1 MCGPLSEYLEEMF
14 SLEGRTAV
22 VTGGGGVLC
31 SRMAE
36 AMAQAGASVIL
47 WDVRQDALNEK
58 LAQIRKTLG
67 DDDQRANAVQVD
79 LMNED
84 SIRAAIEKSVKFTGK
99 VDILLN
105 GAGGNRG
112 KSTLQEVKAEDIEFV
127 LKLNLLAGCILPA
140 KHFSKYWI
148 EKKIKGTIIN
158 IASMA
163 SFNPL
168 SGVYAYSAAKA
179 AVMNQTVAQAKELAP
194 YGIRANAIAPGFLI
208 GDQNRALLLNPDGSL
223 TARGQAVIN
232 HTPAGRF
239 GEPQELVGAILF
251 LASEKAAGF
260 VSGVTLPV
268 DGGYLAFNI

>member
-1 MCGPLSEYLEEMF
+1 MCSPTTEYLEGMF

-36 AMAQAGASVIL
+36 AMAQAGAGVIL

-58 LAQIRKTLG
+58 VAQIRKTVG
-67 DDDQRANAVQVD
+67 DDRRVNAVQVD
-79 LMNED
+79 LMNEE
-84 SIRAAIEKSVKFTGK
+84 SIKAAIEKSVKFTGR

-112 KSTLQEVKAEDIEFV
+112 KSTLQEVKAEDVEFV
-127 LKLNLLAGCILPA
+127 LKLNLLAGCILPV

-158 IASMA
+158 IASMS

-194 YGIRANAIAPGFLI
+194 FGIRANAIAPGFLI
-208 GDQNRALLLNPDGSL
+208 ADQNRALLLNPDGSL
-223 TARGQAVIN
+223 TPRGQAVIA
-232 HTPAGRF
+232 HTPFGRF
-239 GEPQELVGAILF
+239 GEAHELMGAVLF
-251 LASEKAAGF
+251 LASDKAAGF

-268 DGGYLAFNI
+268 DGAYLAFNI

>member
-1 MCGPLSEYLEEMF
+1 MF

-36 AMAQAGASVIL
+36 ALAQAGASVIL
-47 WDVRQDALNEK
+47 WDIRQDALDEK
-58 LAQIRKTLG
+58 LAQIRRTIG
-67 DDDQRANAVQVD
+67 DDRRAHAVQVD

-84 SIRAAIEKSVKFTGK
+84 SIRSAIEKSVKFTGR
-99 VDILLN
+99 VEILLN

-112 KSTLQEVKAEDIEFV
+112 RSTLQEVKTEDIEFV
-127 LKLNLLAGCILPA
+127 LKLNLLAGCILPV

-148 EKKIKGTIIN
+148 EEKIKGTIIN

-163 SFNPL
+163 SFSPL

-194 YGIRANAIAPGFLI
+194 YGIRANAIAPGFLVAE
-208 GDQNRALLLNPDGSL
+208 QNRALLLNPDGSL
-223 TARGQAVIN
+223 TPRGQAVIH

-239 GEPQELVGAILF
+239 GEPHELVGAILF

-260 VSGVTLPV
+260 VSGITLPI

>member
-1 MCGPLSEYLEEMF
+1 MF

-31 SRMAE
+31 SRIAE
-36 AMAQAGASVIL
+36 ALAQAGASVIL
-47 WDVRQDALNEK
+47 WDVRQDALDEK
-58 LAQIRKTLG
+58 VAQIRKTLG
-67 DDDQRANAVQVD
+67 DDRRANAVQVD

-84 SIRAAIEKSVKFTGK
+84 SIRAAIEKSVKFTGR
-99 VDILLN
+99 
-105 GAGGNRG
+105 NRG
-112 KSTLQEVKAEDIEFV
+112 KSTLQEVKVEDIEFV
-127 LKLNLLAGCILPA
+127 LKLNLLAGCILPV

-148 EKKIKGTIIN
+148 EKKIKGAIIN

-194 YGIRANAIAPGFLI
+194 FGIRANAIAPGFLI
-208 GDQNRALLLNPDGSL
+208 ADQNRALLLNPDGSL
-223 TARGQAVIN
+223 TPRGQAVIH

-239 GEPQELVGAILF
+239 GEPQELVGAVLF
-251 LASEKAAGF
+251 LASDKAAGF
-260 VSGVTLPV
+260 VSGVTLPI
-268 DGGYLAFNI
+268 DGAYLAFNI

>member
-1 MCGPLSEYLEEMF
+1 MF

-31 SRMAE
+31 SRIAE
-36 AMAQAGASVIL
+36 ALAQAGASVIL
-47 WDVRQDALNEK
+47 WDVRQDALDEK
-58 LAQIRKTLG
+58 VAQIRKTLG
-67 DDDQRANAVQVD
+67 DDRRANAVQVD

-84 SIRAAIEKSVKFTGK
+84 SIRAAIEKSVKFTGQ

-112 KSTLQEVKAEDIEFV
+112 KSTLQEVKVEDIEFV
-127 LKLNLLAGCILPA
+127 LKLNLLAGCILPV

-148 EKKIKGTIIN
+148 EKKIKGAIIN

-194 YGIRANAIAPGFLI
+194 FGIRANAIAPGFLI
-208 GDQNRALLLNPDGSL
+208 ADQNRALLLNPDGSL
-223 TARGQAVIN
+223 TPRGEAVIA
-232 HTPAGRF
+232 HTPFGRF
-239 GEPQELVGAILF
+239 GEAHELMGAVLF
-251 LASEKAAGF
+251 LASDKAAGF
-260 VSGVTLPV
+260 VSGVTIPV
-268 DGGYLAFNI
+268 DGAYLAFNI